1 MTEPQH
7 LTIAQASDI
16 AQREVTQG
24 NISKALQ
31 LYQVV
36 LQHQPHHVEAKE
48 GLRKLQEKLPDNQA
62 VKGPS
67 VSCSQDELN
76 ALIGL
81 FKSGQMIKVEQRC
94 KELLQPYPQS
104 IVVLNILGLALQAQ
118 GKLKEAVQEYNKA
131 IQLKP
136 DYVDA
141 YNNHGNALHKQGK
154 LEEALQ
160 SYNKA
165 LQLKPDYVIG
175 YNNRANIYKAQGK
188 LEKAINS
195 FDKAIELNANNVEA
209 HYNRGITLHEHGRL
223 EEAVKSYDRALQL
236 KPDLAV
242 AHYNRG
248 NALRAQGKL
257 EKAVKSYDKALQLK
271 PNYLD
276 VYNNR
281 GLALQRLQRWD
292 ESMASYEQAIKLDPN
307 FVATLNNIARLYAF
321 KGQINQAVK
330 TYKKVIRLNNNY
342 VEAHY
347 NLSKIT
353 KYDKYDDSI
362 RAMESLYVRKDISS
376 KHRIQLAFALG
387 KAFEDLKEHNKSFEY
402 ILEGNE
408 LKRETYHYKIE
419 SDMERFNKIKEVF
432 SSAFFS
438 SHIKTGNPDE
448 APIFILGMP
457 RSGTTLVEQI
467 LASHTQVYG
476 AGELGIL
483 REIYFECQRDS
494 KCILD
499 LSEEAF
505 EVLGASYIEKLRK
518 HSNSKKFITD
528 KMPQNFWFIGFIK
541 VILPKAKIIHCM
553 RDPRDN
559 CFSIFKTVFSKEHN
573 YAYNLRELGQYYN
586 LYLDLMNHWR
596 ETIPDFIY
604 DISYEALVLNQ
615 EEVTRKL
622 LTYCELPWQKS
633 CLLFHKT
640 NRPIATASYTQVRRP
655 MYSDSVNL
663 WEKYE
668 SQLKPLKEVLGH

>member
-1 MTEPQH
+1 M
-7 LTIAQASDI
+7 
-16 AQREVTQG
+16 
-24 NISKALQ
+24 
-31 LYQVV
+31 V

-81 FKSGQMIKVEQRC
+81 FKSRQMIKVEQRC
-94 KELLQPYPQS
+94 KELLQLYPQS

-175 YNNRANIYKAQGK
+175 YNNRANIYK
-188 LEKAINS
+188 
-195 FDKAIELNANNVEA
+195 
-209 HYNRGITLHEHGRL
+209 
-223 EEAVKSYDRALQL
+223 
-236 KPDLAV
+236 
-242 AHYNRG
+242 
-248 NALRAQGKL
+248 AQGKL

-353 KYDKYDDSI
+353 KYDKHDDSI

-448 APIFILGMP
+448 TPIFILGMP

-494 KCILD
+494 KCILG
-499 LSEEAF
+499 LSEETF

-663 WEKYE
+663 WGKYE